1 MNIQEPRS
9 DRELEILIVD
19 DEDEMRE
26 TLCEILQDAGHGV
39 HDAADGNK
47 ALRLT
52 QSRHFDVI
60 VTDIRMPGLDGFELF
75 RRLRQQSPTTEVIIV
90 TNHGDVAQAVA
101 AMKEGAYDYLAKPF
115 QADELLLRVERI
127 AAQSALRRDLE
138 QARAELANLNPG
150 AVLVGQSP
158 PMRRLCGLV
167 ETVAKSG
174 AATLITG
181 ESGTGKELVARMLH
195 DLGPRRSGAFVPLNC
210 GALPENLV
218 EAELFGNERGAFT
231 GAERRR
237 EGRFKAADGGTLF
250 LDEVAELPLHAQAK
264 LLRVLQEGTFEPLG
278 SSSTVKVDVRI
289 VSATHRDLSA
299 RIREGLFREDLFYRI
314 NVIQIAVPPMRER
327 SGDLPLLVQYFL
339 KRFSPQDRPLPAISP
354 EAWAALTQY
363 AWPGNVRELAH
374 AVQHAV
380 VLAGGGTI
388 DAEHLPASMAPR
400 AAHDVAGTAAA
411 LDLAGTD
418 GNGGGGAAAIVPLGE
433 AVRAFERGYLSRV
446 LAQSNVKRGRLAEAL
461 GISRKTLWEKLRAY
475 GIGTADGE
483 SS

>member
-1 MNIQEPRS
+1 MNIQETRS

-26 TLCEILQDAGHGV
+26 TLCEILHDAGHGV

-150 AVLVGQSP
+150 ALLVGQSP
-158 PMRRLCGLV
+158 PMRRLGALV

-181 ESGTGKELVARMLH
+181 DSGTGKELVARMLH
-195 DLGPRRSGAFVPLNC
+195 DLGPRRGGAFVPLNC

-289 VSATHRDLSA
+289 VSATHRDLAA

-314 NVIQIAVPPMRER
+314 NVIQIAVPPLRER

-339 KRFSPQDRPLPAISP
+339 RRFAPQDRPLPAISP

-400 AAHDVAGTAAA
+400 LPADGAGAAA
-411 LDLAGTD
+411 AVEIAGAD
-418 GNGGGGAAAIVPLGE
+418 GGGAGVPIVPLGE
-433 AVRAFERGYLSRV
+433 AMRAFERGYLARV
-446 LAQSNVKRGRLAEAL
+446 LAHSNVKRGRLAEAL

-475 GIGTADGE
+475 GIGAADGE